1 MAQRQPT
8 HNTVRRNTA
17 KKKKSKYRGWIR
29 GLAIVLGVLVCV
41 CGGTLVWAYGKYKDI
56 QANPFDTFKKPTVTG
71 VTVTDKNNQEHV
83 MEDKIVNLL
92 IMGLD
97 SDAEREAKNIGWRT
111 DVLILC
117 SVNYGDGTMTM
128 MSIPRD
134 SKVKMNKLDSK
145 TGEVTGTTT
154 RKINEAFA
162 QGGGPNAFG
171 YQNTMDCV
179 KDLISCDGAFNI
191 PIDYYLCMDMDGM
204 GPLADSIGGV
214 PVVLDRDLS
223 TVGEKGEEVLI
234 TSSNVEEYLKNRK
247 TGGNDEGRGA
257 RQQQFIISFIK
268 KVQSMGAV
276 KSATMLYN
284 ELIQFISTNMTLEE
298 ILAFAQF
305 ADNEFSLDKI
315 TQWRVP
321 STTSDDG
328 HYYELIHEDE
338 LYDFVLEHFYN
349 PKSESGN

>member
-1 MAQRQPT
+1 MAQRQPN
-8 HNTVRRNTA
+8 HNNIRRNTA
-17 KKKKSKYRGWIR
+17 KKRKSKYHGWIR
-29 GLAIVLGVLVCV
+29 GLAILLGVMVCV
-41 CGGTLVWAYGKYKDI
+41 CGGTLIWAYNKYKSI
-56 QANPFDTFKKPTVTG
+56 QADPFSTLKKPSVTG
-71 VTVTDKNNQEHV
+71 VTVVDKNNQEHV
-83 MEDKIVNLL
+83 MEEKIVNLL

-97 SDAEREAKNIGWRT
+97 SDKEREKKHMGWRP

-117 SVNYGDGTMTM
+117 SVNYENGTMTM

-134 SKVKMNKLDSK
+134 SKVKMNKLDPK
-145 TGEVTGTTT
+145 TGEVKGTTVK
-154 RKINEAFA
+154 KINESFA

-171 YQNTMDCV
+171 YKNTVDCV
-179 KDLISCDGAFNI
+179 KELISCDGAFDI
-191 PIDYYLCMDMDGM
+191 PIDYYMCMDMDGM

-223 TVGEKGEEVLI
+223 TIGKKGEEVTI
-234 TSSNVEEYLKNRK
+234 TSANVEEYLKNRK
-247 TGGNDEGRGA
+247 SGGNDQGRGA
-257 RQQQFIISFIK
+257 RQQTFIISFIK

-276 KSATMLYN
+276 KSATKLYDK
-284 ELIQFISTNMTLEE
+284 LIQFIKTDMTLEE

-305 ADNEFSLDKI
+305 ADTGFTTDKI

-349 PKSESGN
+349 PKETN

>member
-1 MAQRQPT
+1 
-8 HNTVRRNTA
+8 
-17 KKKKSKYRGWIR
+17 
-29 GLAIVLGVLVCV
+29 
-41 CGGTLVWAYGKYKDI
+41 
-56 QANPFDTFKKPTVTG
+56 
-71 VTVTDKNNQEHV
+71 

-97 SDAEREAKNIGWRT
+97 SDAEREAKNMGWRT

-134 SKVKMNKLDSK
+134 SKVKMNKLNSK